1 VLQSESPKTFRPPSF
16 ESFMMN
22 APEPSSM
29 NPEDQLLNNEI
40 QEITAEEYKK
50 NLIEA
55 QIGANQ
61 LAMAFSQMSLPRSLK
76 TLAKKLLETCEE
88 KKKEYQSTGAI
99 PEEELI
105 QIKLVSPEGASQLE
119 GTLKRK
125 GKSNSESSETQAKK
139 KRKNPNRVNILK
151 IIKTPDALPISR
163 SHSQIP
169 STVYSPISLN
179 NNRSNSVPL
188 ESNFFPLDPPNP
200 NNSNYINTINS
211 NSEAFAIPQY
221 STYDPVSNTI
231 SPREIIPPSVI
242 SKNSSPNLNGG
253 TSPNVDL
260 VSTQALTAE
269 IIRVPE
275 DSQTGSAPNE
285 ETNKHV
291 ENPLLGQS
299 TINTINS
306 NITIILDCNLKNQL
320 YESFS
325 FFQTG
330 RASQAKYLEAW
341 KSITKFVTRHATNLP
356 PTTNSLENFAFNPG
370 TCSYQTW
377 LKNIVDLGKE
387 VLKPSSTEPWFRP
400 KIIDFD
406 LLESFNNHENTLQP
420 KDYISI
426 TAKSSHPETNLVR
439 FLYSLRF
446 TSQTSIQS
454 WARIV
459 AASIETV
466 ADELHQPAAPEA
478 HQPISNLN
486 AHLETIKW
494 LESFKKDKSTTTIEG
509 FGALENSTSRELKK
523 ELQDFYNVIID
534 VMISYSIFQAQ
545 AHVEYEKNKKKN
557 SNSIRKYSSTKNNSL
572 GVAHQKL
579 NAYRSRHNFQSF
591 IFFLVA
597 GVRGLFCSSRDY
609 RWVSVSD
616 SMDFIC
622 AIEKIY
628 EHSNTP
634 FPPSEPIWK
643 NIYAYIHNLFSSA
656 FSTPEEIPQFK
667 PPSQHALA
675 VAIATDFL
683 IHWQV
688 NSPSS
693 QFVIPQKNS
702 AITL

>member
-1 VLQSESPKTFRPPSF
+1 VLQSESPKTLRPPSF

-29 NPEDQLLNNEI
+29 NPEDQLLNDEI
-40 QEITAEEYKK
+40 QEITPEEYKQ

-55 QIGANQ
+55 QIGATQ
-61 LAMAFSQMSLPRSLK
+61 LAMAFSQMSLPRSLII
-76 TLAKKLLETCEE
+76 LAKKLLETCKE
-88 KKKEYQSTGAI
+88 KKKSTGAI

-125 GKSNSESSETQAKK
+125 GKSNSESSKTQAKK
-139 KRKNPNRVNILK
+139 KRKNPNQVNILK

-163 SHSQIP
+163 SQSQIP

-179 NNRSNSVPL
+179 NNRSNTVPL
-188 ESNFFPLDPPNP
+188 ESQLIPLDSLIP
-200 NNSNYINTINS
+200 NNSNCS
-211 NSEAFAIPQY
+211 NQESAFAILQY

-231 SPREIIPPSVI
+231 SPGEIISPSVI
-242 SKNSSPNLNGG
+242 SKNSSPNFNGG
-253 TSPNVDL
+253 TSPNVYL
-260 VSTQALTAE
+260 VSAQALTAE

-275 DSQTGSAPNE
+275 DSQTASSPNE

-299 TINTINS
+299 TINNINS

-320 YESFS
+320 YKSFS

-356 PTTNSLENFAFNPG
+356 PTTNRLENFAFNHG
-370 TCSYQTW
+370 TCLYQTW

-387 VLKPSSTEPWFRP
+387 VLKPSSTEPWF
-400 KIIDFD
+400 KLEIIDFD

-466 ADELHQPAAPEA
+466 ADELHQPAAPKA

-494 LESFKKDKSTTTIEG
+494 LESFKKDKSTTAIEG

-545 AHVEYEKNKKKN
+545 AHVEYEEKIKKKN

-572 GVAHQKL
+572 GAAHQKL

-597 GVRGLFCSSRDY
+597 GVRGLFCNSRDY

-693 QFVIPQKNS
+693 QFVVPQKNS

>member
-1 VLQSESPKTFRPPSF
+1 
-16 ESFMMN
+16 
-22 APEPSSM
+22 
-29 NPEDQLLNNEI
+29 
-40 QEITAEEYKK
+40 
-50 NLIEA
+50 
-55 QIGANQ
+55 
-61 LAMAFSQMSLPRSLK
+61 MAFSQMSLPRSLK
-76 TLAKKLLETCEE
+76 TLAKKAFGNMQR
-88 KKKEYQSTGAI
+88 KKKAYQSTGAI

-105 QIKLVSPEGASQLE
+105 QINRSQ
-119 GTLKRK
+119 
-125 GKSNSESSETQAKK
+125 
-139 KRKNPNRVNILK
+139 
-151 IIKTPDALPISR
+151 
-163 SHSQIP
+163 SQIP

-179 NNRSNSVPL
+179 NNRSNTVPL
-188 ESNFFPLDPPNP
+188 ESQFFPLDPPIP
-200 NNSNYINTINS
+200 NNSNCSNQESVFSDSSLNLSENIRNTINS
-211 NSEAFAIPQY
+211 AKSVLSIMDHTTQDINNINSNSKALAIPQY

-242 SKNSSPNLNGG
+242 SKNSSPNFNGG

-260 VSTQALTAE
+260 VSAQALTAE
-269 IIRVPE
+269 RIRVPE
-275 DSQTGSAPNE
+275 DSQTASATNE
-285 ETNKHV
+285 ETNKHI

-299 TINTINS
+299 TIITINS

-320 YESFS
+320 YKSFC
-325 FFQTG
+325 FFQPG

-356 PTTNSLENFAFNPG
+356 PTTNRLENFAFNPG
-370 TCSYQTW
+370 TCLYQTW

-387 VLKPSSTEPWFRP
+387 VLKPSSTEPWFKP
-400 KIIDFD
+400 EIIDFD

-439 FLYSLRF
+439 
-446 TSQTSIQS
+446 
-454 WARIV
+454 IV

-466 ADELHQPAAPEA
+466 ADELHQPAAPKA

-545 AHVEYEKNKKKN
+545 AHIEYEEKIKKKN
-557 SNSIRKYSSTKNNSL
+557 SNSIRKYSSTKNNSP
-572 GVAHQKL
+572 GAAHQKL

-634 FPPSEPIWK
+634 FPPK
-643 NIYAYIHNLFSSA
+643 
-656 FSTPEEIPQFK
+656 EIPQFK

-683 IHWQV
+683 IHWQFLAYF
-688 NSPSS
+688 NY
-693 QFVIPQKNS
+693 IE
-702 AITL
+702 I

>member
-1 VLQSESPKTFRPPSF
+1 MDDTAADMSSKTPPPVLQSESPKTFRPPSF

-88 KKKEYQSTGAI
+88 KKKSTGAI

-119 GTLKRK
+119 GTLKQK
-125 GKSNSESSETQAKK
+125 GKSNSESSKTQAKK

-188 ESNFFPLDPPNP
+188 ESQFFPLDPPNP
-200 NNSNYINTINS
+200 NNSNCSNQESVFSDSSLNLSENIRNTINSAKSVLSIMENTTQDINTINS
-211 NSEAFAIPQY
+211 NSEAFAITQY
-221 STYDPVSNTI
+221 STCDPVSNTI

-269 IIRVPE
+269 VIRVPE

-285 ETNKHV
+285 ETNKHI

-320 YESFS
+320 YKSFS

-370 TCSYQTW
+370 TCLYQTW
-377 LKNIVDLGKE
+377 LKNIVDL
-387 VLKPSSTEPWFRP
+387 VL
-400 KIIDFD
+400 I
-406 LLESFNNHENTLQP
+406 N
-420 KDYISI
+420 IS
-426 TAKSSHPETNLVR
+426 
-439 FLYSLRF
+439 
-446 TSQTSIQS
+446 
-454 WARIV
+454 
-459 AASIETV
+459 
-466 ADELHQPAAPEA
+466 
-478 HQPISNLN
+478 
-486 AHLETIKW
+486 
-494 LESFKKDKSTTTIEG
+494 
-509 FGALENSTSRELKK
+509 
-523 ELQDFYNVIID
+523 
-534 VMISYSIFQAQ
+534 
-545 AHVEYEKNKKKN
+545 
-557 SNSIRKYSSTKNNSL
+557 
-572 GVAHQKL
+572 
-579 NAYRSRHNFQSF
+579 
-591 IFFLVA
+591 
-597 GVRGLFCSSRDY
+597 
-609 RWVSVSD
+609 
-616 SMDFIC
+616 
-622 AIEKIY
+622 
-628 EHSNTP
+628 
-634 FPPSEPIWK
+634 
-643 NIYAYIHNLFSSA
+643 
-656 FSTPEEIPQFK
+656 
-667 PPSQHALA
+667 
-675 VAIATDFL
+675 
-683 IHWQV
+683 
-688 NSPSS
+688 
-693 QFVIPQKNS
+693 
-702 AITL
+702 

>member
-1 VLQSESPKTFRPPSF
+1 MDDPAADVCSKTPPPVFQPDSPEALRPPSF

-22 APEPSSM
+22 APKPSSM
-29 NPEDQLLNNEI
+29 NPEDQLLNDEI
-40 QEITAEEYKK
+40 QEITAEEYKQ

-55 QIGANQ
+55 QIDASQ
-61 LAMAFSQMSLPRSLK
+61 LAMEFK
-76 TLAKKLLETCEE
+76 
-88 KKKEYQSTGAI
+88 YQSTGAI
-99 PEEELI
+99 PAEQLI

-119 GTLKRK
+119 GSLKQK
-125 GKSNSESSETQAKK
+125 GKSNSESSKTQAKK
-139 KRKNPNRVNILK
+139 MQKNLNRVNILK
-151 IIKTPDALPISR
+151 IIKTPDAPPITR
-163 SHSQIP
+163 SQSQIP
-169 STVYSPISLN
+169 LRVYSPVSLN
-179 NNRSNSVPL
+179 NNRSNTVPP
-188 ESNFFPLDPPNP
+188 ESQCFPPDPPIT
-200 NNSNYINTINS
+200 NNSNCSIQDSVFSDSSLNLSENLRNTINNAKSVLSIMENTTQDINTLNS
-211 NSEAFAIPQY
+211 NSKAFSVPQY

-231 SPREIIPPSVI
+231 SPREIISPSVI
-242 SKNSSPNLNGG
+242 SKNSTPNFNGG

-260 VSTQALTAE
+260 VSAQALTSE
-269 IIRVPE
+269 IIR
-275 DSQTGSAPNE
+275 
-285 ETNKHV
+285 
-291 ENPLLGQS
+291 
-299 TINTINS
+299 
-306 NITIILDCNLKNQL
+306 CLKTL
-320 YESFS
+320 YKSFS

-356 PTTNSLENFAFNPG
+356 PTTNRLENFAFNPG
-370 TCSYQTW
+370 TCLYETL

-387 VLKPSSTEPWFRP
+387 ILKPSSTEPWFKP
-400 KIIDFD
+400 EIIDFD

-446 TSQTSIQS
+446 TSQLSIQS

-466 ADELHQPAAPEA
+466 ADELHQPAVPKA
-478 HQPISNLN
+478 HQPVSNLN

-494 LESFKKDKSTTTIEG
+494 LESFKKKKSRSTFEG
-509 FGALENSTSRELKK
+509 DGALEN
-523 ELQDFYNVIID
+523 I
-534 VMISYSIFQAQ
+534 
-545 AHVEYEKNKKKN
+545 
-557 SNSIRKYSSTKNNSL
+557 
-572 GVAHQKL
+572 
-579 NAYRSRHNFQSF
+579 
-591 IFFLVA
+591 
-597 GVRGLFCSSRDY
+597 RGLFCSLRDY

-616 SMDFIC
+616 SMDFIS

-634 FPPSEPIWK
+634 FPPQV
-643 NIYAYIHNLFSSA
+643 
-656 FSTPEEIPQFK
+656 IPQFK

-693 QFVIPQKNS
+693 QFVIPHKNS

>member
-1 VLQSESPKTFRPPSF
+1 MDDTAADMSSKTPPPGI
-16 ESFMMN
+16 FMMN

-29 NPEDQLLNNEI
+29 NPEDQLLSNEI
-40 QEITAEEYKK
+40 QEITAKEYKK

-55 QIGANQ
+55 QIGATQ
-61 LAMAFSQMSLPRSLK
+61 LAMAFK
-76 TLAKKLLETCEE
+76 
-88 KKKEYQSTGAI
+88 YQSTGAI
-99 PEEELI
+99 PEEELT

-119 GTLKRK
+119 GTLKQK

-188 ESNFFPLDPPNP
+188 ESQFFPLDPPNP
-200 NNSNYINTINS
+200 NNSNCSNQESVFSNSSLNLSENIRNTINSAKSVLSIMENTTQDINTINS

-221 STYDPVSNTI
+221 STYDLVSNTI

-275 DSQTGSAPNE
+275 DSQTASAPNE
-285 ETNKHV
+285 ETNKHI

-320 YESFS
+320 YKSFS

-370 TCSYQTW
+370 TCLYQTW

-387 VLKPSSTEPWFRP
+387 VLKPSATEPWFRP
-400 KIIDFD
+400 EIIDFD

-426 TAKSSHPETNLVR
+426 TAKSSHPQTNLVR

-466 ADELHQPAAPEA
+466 ADELHQPAAPKA
-478 HQPISNLN
+478 HQPILNLN

-545 AHVEYEKNKKKN
+545 AHVEYEEKIKKKN

-572 GVAHQKL
+572 GAAHQKL
-579 NAYRSRHNFQSF
+579 NAYQSRHNFQSF

-634 FPPSEPIWK
+634 FPPK
-643 NIYAYIHNLFSSA
+643 
-656 FSTPEEIPQFK
+656 EIPQFK

-683 IHWQV
+683 IHWQFLAYF
-688 NSPSS
+688 NY
-693 QFVIPQKNS
+693 IE
-702 AITL
+702 I

>member
-1 VLQSESPKTFRPPSF
+1 MDYTAADMSSNTPPPVLQSESPKTLRPPSF

-22 APEPSSM
+22 APEPPSM

-40 QEITAEEYKK
+40 QEITPEEYKQ

-55 QIGANQ
+55 QIGATQ

-76 TLAKKLLETCEE
+76 SLAKKLLETCEE

-99 PEEELI
+99 PVEELI

-125 GKSNSESSETQAKK
+125 GKSNSESSKTQAKK

-151 IIKTPDALPISR
+151 IIKTPDALPISL
-163 SHSQIP
+163 SQSQIP

-179 NNRSNSVPL
+179 NNRSNTVPL
-188 ESNFFPLDPPNP
+188 ESQLIPLDSPVP
-200 NNSNYINTINS
+200 NNSNCSNQESVFSDSSLNLSENIRNTINNAKSVLSIMENTTQDINAINS

-231 SPREIIPPSVI
+231 SPREIISPSVI
-242 SKNSSPNLNGG
+242 SKNSSPNFNGG

-260 VSTQALTAE
+260 VSAQALTAE

-285 ETNKHV
+285 ETN
-291 ENPLLGQS
+291 
-299 TINTINS
+299 
-306 NITIILDCNLKNQL
+306 NI
-320 YESFS
+320 

-356 PTTNSLENFAFNPG
+356 PTTNTLENFAFNPG
-370 TCSYQTW
+370 TCLYQTW

-387 VLKPSSTEPWFRP
+387 VLKPSSTEPWFKP
-400 KIIDFD
+400 EIIDFD

-466 ADELHQPAAPEA
+466 ANELHQPAAPKA

-494 LESFKKDKSTTTIEG
+494 LESFKKGKSTRAIEG
-509 FGALENSTSRELKK
+509 FGALENSTSRELKN

-545 AHVEYEKNKKKN
+545 AHVEYEEKNKKKN
-557 SNSIRKYSSTKNNSL
+557 PNSIRKYSSTKNNSL
-572 GVAHQKL
+572 GAAHQKL

-622 AIEKIY
+622 ANKKIY

-634 FPPSEPIWK
+634 FPPK
-643 NIYAYIHNLFSSA
+643 
-656 FSTPEEIPQFK
+656 IPQFK

>member
-1 VLQSESPKTFRPPSF
+1 MDDTAADMSSNTPPPVLQSESPKTLRPPSF

-29 NPEDQLLNNEI
+29 NPEDQLLNDEI
-40 QEITAEEYKK
+40 QEITPEEYKQ

-55 QIGANQ
+55 QIGATQ

-76 TLAKKLLETCEE
+76 TLAKKLLETCKE

-99 PEEELI
+99 PVEELI
-105 QIKLVSPEGASQLE
+105 QIKLVSPEGASHLE

-125 GKSNSESSETQAKK
+125 GKSNSESSKTQAKK

-163 SHSQIP
+163 SQSQIP

-179 NNRSNSVPL
+179 NNRSNTVPL
-188 ESNFFPLDPPNP
+188 ESQLIPLDSPVP
-200 NNSNYINTINS
+200 NNSNCSNQESVFSDSSLNLSENIRNTINNAKSVLSIMENTTQDINAINS

-231 SPREIIPPSVI
+231 SPREIISPSVI
-242 SKNSSPNLNGG
+242 SKNSSPNFNGG

-260 VSTQALTAE
+260 VSAQALTAE

-320 YESFS
+320 YKSFS

-356 PTTNSLENFAFNPG
+356 PTTNTLESFAFNPG

-387 VLKPSSTEPWFRP
+387 VLKPSSTEPC
-400 KIIDFD
+400 
-406 LLESFNNHENTLQP
+406 
-420 KDYISI
+420 
-426 TAKSSHPETNLVR
+426 
-439 FLYSLRF
+439 
-446 TSQTSIQS
+446 QTSIQS

-466 ADELHQPAAPEA
+466 ANELHQPAAPEA

-494 LESFKKDKSTTTIEG
+494 LESFKKGKSTTAIEG

-545 AHVEYEKNKKKN
+545 AHVEYEEKNKKKN
-557 SNSIRKYSSTKNNSL
+557 PNSIRKYSSTKNNSL
-572 GVAHQKL
+572 GAAHQKL

-634 FPPSEPIWK
+634 FPPK
-643 NIYAYIHNLFSSA
+643 
-656 FSTPEEIPQFK
+656 EIPQFK

>member
-1 VLQSESPKTFRPPSF
+1 SPKTFRPPSF

-29 NPEDQLLNNEI
+29 NPEDQLLSNEI
-40 QEITAEEYKK
+40 QEITAKEYKK

-55 QIGANQ
+55 QIGATQ

-76 TLAKKLLETCEE
+76 TLAKKLLETCKE
-88 KKKEYQSTGAI
+88 KKKSTGAI
-99 PEEELI
+99 PEEELT

-119 GTLKRK
+119 GTLKQK
-125 GKSNSESSETQAKK
+125 GKSN
-139 KRKNPNRVNILK
+139 I
-151 IIKTPDALPISR
+151 
-163 SHSQIP
+163 
-169 STVYSPISLN
+169 YSPISLN

-188 ESNFFPLDPPNP
+188 ESQFFPLDPPNP
-200 NNSNYINTINS
+200 NNSNCSNQESVFSNSSLNLSENIRNTINSAKSVLSIMENTTQDINTINS

-221 STYDPVSNTI
+221 STYDLVSNTI

-275 DSQTGSAPNE
+275 DSQTASAPNE
-285 ETNKHV
+285 ETNKHI

-320 YESFS
+320 YKSFS

-370 TCSYQTW
+370 TCLYQTW

-387 VLKPSSTEPWFRP
+387 VLKPSATEPWFRP
-400 KIIDFD
+400 EIIDFD

-426 TAKSSHPETNLVR
+426 TAKSSHPQTNLVR

-466 ADELHQPAAPEA
+466 ADELHQPAAPKA
-478 HQPISNLN
+478 HQPILNLN

-545 AHVEYEKNKKKN
+545 AHVEYEEKIKKKN

-572 GVAHQKL
+572 GAAHQKL
-579 NAYRSRHNFQSF
+579 NAYQSRHNFQSF

-643 NIYAYIHNLFSSA
+643 NIYAYIHNLFSSD

>member
-1 VLQSESPKTFRPPSF
+1 MDDTAADMSSKTPPPVLQSESPKTFCPPSF

-22 APEPSSM
+22 APKPSSM

-40 QEITAEEYKK
+40 QEITAKEYKK

-61 LAMAFSQMSLPRSLK
+61 LAMAFK
-76 TLAKKLLETCEE
+76 
-88 KKKEYQSTGAI
+88 YQSTGAI

-139 KRKNPNRVNILK
+139 KRKNPNQVNILK

-188 ESNFFPLDPPNP
+188 ESQFFPLDPPNP
-200 NNSNYINTINS
+200 NNSNCSNQESVFSDSSLNLSENIRNTINSAKSVLSIMENTTQDINTINS

-221 STYDPVSNTI
+221 STYDSVSNTI

-306 NITIILDCNLKNQL
+306 NITIILDCNLKIQL
-320 YESFS
+320 YKSFS

-400 KIIDFD
+400 EIIDFD

-466 ADELHQPAAPEA
+466 ANELHQPAAPKA

-494 LESFKKDKSTTTIEG
+494 LESFKKDKSTTTIEV
-509 FGALENSTSRELKK
+509 FGALENT
-523 ELQDFYNVIID
+523 
-534 VMISYSIFQAQ
+534 
-545 AHVEYEKNKKKN
+545 
-557 SNSIRKYSSTKNNSL
+557 
-572 GVAHQKL
+572 
-579 NAYRSRHNFQSF
+579 
-591 IFFLVA
+591 
-597 GVRGLFCSSRDY
+597 RGLFCSSRDY

-634 FPPSEPIWK
+634 FPPIILK
-643 NIYAYIHNLFSSA
+643 
-656 FSTPEEIPQFK
+656 FK
-667 PPSQHALA
+667 
-675 VAIATDFL
+675 
-683 IHWQV
+683 
-688 NSPSS
+688 
-693 QFVIPQKNS
+693 
-702 AITL
+702 